1 MRAALAQPNEADR
14 VLDISGQTIDF
25 DFDLDKYLKA
35 LQPDYPEQIKWVKQG
50 DFLHGRIRHNLRVI
64 VSETEFTGKA
74 NFRGITFEATADFQN
89 ATFRDNTYF
98 AKTIFKSPAY
108 FDNATFEGEADFGRS
123 RFECGV
129 YFKHTSFINKVDF
142 AYSEFIGEPNFIG
155 AIFHSLTKFYRAEFI
170 SKPLFDDVE
179 FKNVVTFKRA
189 LFINDS
195 SFFGT
200 TFLQKAWFHHVE
212 FRDLTQFTNTVFED
226 EVDFTSST
234 FGGKVWFSGSQFKDK
249 THFENTTFTR
259 EAAFNFAVFHN
270 KPCIFRNITL
280 KSESKIDFTCLS
292 FEGDGHLRIEN
303 INFRE
308 ESYLTFY
315 KITTSDDKPRILIR
329 DDTLNEADG
338 QPESITFTDCSFS
351 PNNVQVQ
358 QLHTQRLKVQG
369 GNGLVGFN
377 FSHCLWPQ
385 QSVLGWLGKGL
396 TLRVHPN
403 HPDDPNANP
412 QAQKLLY
419 ERLKQQ
425 AQTDGDHQLA
435 GEFYFWQQW
444 FKWLIP
450 KQHLLDWWVQTLYL
464 AASAFGLSVMR
475 PLLWLVVVMGVAT
488 TVLGCFDGQGWGWPS
503 VGMGFKAATHV
514 LPGLSTQ
521 GLSWAYD
528 TNPKLQL
535 PASGLVLWVSLYY
548 LYVVTIGFLLFQLG
562 AAIRGKVK
570 R

>member
-1 MRAALAQPNEADR
+1 MPNPDRTPLTEDELLDLMRAALDQPNEYKRA
-14 VLDISGQTIDF
+14 LDISNRTIDF
-25 DFDLDKYLKA
+25 DFDFSFYLEE
-35 LQPDYPEQIKWVKQG
+35 LLPYYPERITSKLQRFILTRYIAC
-50 DFLHGRIRHNLRVI
+50 DLHFRAYY
-64 VSETEFTGKA
+64 TEFRGKTDFQYATIKGGVNFQCAQFKDVSDFSYATFGNDA
-74 NFRGITFEATADFQN
+74 NFN
-89 ATFRDNTYF
+89 SATFTD
-98 AKTIFKSPAY
+98 KVSFKDTVFSGDVG
-108 FDNATFEGEADFGRS
+108 FHS
-123 RFECGV
+123 
-129 YFKHTSFINKVDF
+129 TSFIDSPCTFRNFTLK
-142 AYSEFIGEPNFIG
+142 PNAKI
-155 AIFHSLTKFYRAEFI
+155 IFYNA
-170 SKPLFDDVE
+170 
-179 FKNVVTFKRA
+179 
-189 LFINDS
+189 
-195 SFFGT
+195 SFQGDAQ
-200 TFLQKAWFHHVE
+200 L
-212 FRDLTQFTNTVFED
+212 R
-226 EVDFTSST
+226 
-234 FGGKVWFSGSQFKDK
+234 
-249 THFENTTFTR
+249 FENLKF
-259 EAAFNFAVFHN
+259 EEDSKLYFQ
-270 KPCIFRNITL
+270 NIT
-280 KSESKIDFTCLS
+280 SP
-292 FEGDGHLRIEN
+292 
-303 INFRE
+303 
-308 ESYLTFY
+308 
-315 KITTSDDKPRILIR
+315 DDKPRILIR
-329 DDTLNEADG
+329 DDTLNEADD
-338 QPESITFTDCSFS
+338 QSQSITFTDCSFM

-358 QLHTQRLKVQG
+358 QLHTQRLWVDG
-369 GNGLVGFN
+369 GNGLVGFT
-377 FSHCLWPQ
+377 FSHCLWLPQ
-385 QSVLGWLGKGL
+385 PVPWLLGTGL

-403 HPDDPNANP
+403 HPDEPKANP